1 MYTAYG
7 QEKIKTTEPAQD
19 SRLSKAV
26 QKVRELTLR
35 ASVEIYHSTPIE
47 KAAAIGAIA
56 LIGIEWS
63 PLNEYITGANSVE
76 VIESARNNPSLKD
89 SLLSSAETGLV
100 AGTIMAG
107 TQFATGAAT
116 ARALRSMPATLHSL
130 RRNKENSDSSKG
142 ASAVTALGLG
152 ASAVIIEENL
162 KDPHRTTKDDV
173 MLAAKASAG
182 IWGANFILGSAVNT
196 SVHVLDAKNLE
207 NTSNGLLSVASNP
220 STYLGL
226 FAAFKVGGAV
236 KRRLKRRLNNQV

>member
-1 MYTAYG
+1 MHTAYG
-7 QEKIKTTEPAQD
+7 QEKIKTIESAQG
-19 SRLSKAV
+19 SRLFRAV

-63 PLNEYITGANSVE
+63 PLNEYITGTNSIE
-76 VIESARNNPSLKD
+76 VIESARNNPSLKE
-89 SLLSSAETGLV
+89 SLISSAETGLV

-130 RRNKENSDSSKG
+130 RNNEEIPDSSKG

-162 KDPHRTTKDDV
+162 KDPHRNTKDDV
-173 MLAAKASAG
+173 ILAAKASAG
-182 IWGANFILGSAVNT
+182 IWGANFLLGGLVNT
-196 SVHVLDAKNLE
+196 SVHLLDAKNLE

-220 STYLGL
+220 STYLGI
-226 FAAFKVGGAV
+226 FAAAKVGGAM
-236 KRRLKRRLNNQV
+236 KRRLKRKFKNQV